1 MSTIT
6 EKFPYVICSREEG
19 VDIIYAEFPDP
30 IKVDLA
36 IAREL
41 VANRLSFS
49 KNQAHYYILDL
60 SNVKEITT
68 EAKDFMQSPEGGLKN
83 ILGGALIA
91 TNPVSKLIANI
102 FTKTRKDFRAR
113 VFSNKIEAFRWI
125 IEEKEKVAH

>member
-6 EKFPYVICSREEG
+6 KKFPYVICSREEG
-19 VDIIYAEFPDP
+19 GDIIYAEFPDP
-30 IKVDLA
+30 IRVDLA

-102 FTKTRKDFRAR
+102 FTKTRKDFRAQ

-125 IEEKEKVAH
+125 TEEKEKIAH

>member
-19 VDIIYAEFPDP
+19 SDIIYAEFPDP
-30 IKVDLA
+30 IKVDLV

-60 SNVKEITT
+60 SNVKDITT
-68 EAKDFMQSPEGGLKN
+68 DAKDFMQSPEGGLKN

-102 FTKTRKDFRAR
+102 FTKTRKDFRAK
-113 VFSNKIEAFRWI
+113 VFSNKAEAFRWI